1 MSNVL
6 YTCWLFMSYR
16 NYSMLIHT
24 LHLTKY
30 FLSIYKILNMITLVF
45 PESQSFCILKYKN
58 LDWSRK
64 RLICSLSLLLKR
76 VFKLHSYAKFLLSN
90 NFWICNK
97 YFSGEKCT
105 ARNVNVLVH
114 LSWYLLEVARRP
126 SKLVYSKS
134 RWC

>member
-1 MSNVL
+1 ML

-90 NFWICNK
+90 SFWICNK

-114 LSWYLLEVARRP
+114 LSWYLLEVGRRP

>member
-1 MSNVL
+1 ML

-16 NYSMLIHT
+16 NYSMFIHS

-30 FLSIYKILNMITLVF
+30 FLSIYKILNMINLVF
-45 PESQSFCILKYKN
+45 PVKRESQSFCILKYKN

-64 RLICSLSLLLKR
+64 RLIYSLSFLLKR
-76 VFKLHSYAKFLLSN
+76 LFKLHSYARFLLSN

-114 LSWYLLEVARRP
+114 LSWYLLEVGRRP